1 MSEITNVPKIKTN
14 VYEVK
19 IGKKWFKVRATSMK
33 ALSDW
38 SKIKEN
44 NVSDWCFV
52 GMMSRSEILE
62 SQSLEIVG

>member
-1 MSEITNVPKIKTN
+1 MSEITKIKTN

-19 IGKKWFKVRATSMK
+19 IDKKWFNVRATSMK

-44 NVSDWCFV
+44 KVSDW
-52 GMMSRSEILE
+52 
-62 SQSLEIVG
+62 

>member
-1 MSEITNVPKIKTN
+1 MPEITKIKTN

-38 SKIKEN
+38 TKIKEN
-44 NVSDWCFV
+44 NVSDWRCA
-52 GMMSRSEILE
+52 GMMSRSEIID
-62 SQSLEIVG
+62 SQTLEIVG